1 MIFELL
7 SHRNN
12 VSYNLKIAS
21 IFGVCS
27 AIFLG
32 LLIDN
37 KNENLDNLVEGK
49 YFMLNRQYIY
59 LSTGLDDL
67 KQLEVESN
75 LKECGIIDVIPVK
88 NNLEKFY
95 YSLDEDLLVKFLTVD
110 SIEETKKLL
119 TPSAQKKT
127 LISVPRTQAPS
138 KRSQYILS
146 LKKSIQEDDP
156 ILRECYCNWIDAV
169 YANPKGFLSVSSIK
183 QCIKTLKELTDNK
196 SVQKEII
203 EIAIKNGSRNLDWA
217 IEEYNKK
224 PKQSNLHITKLES
237 ESVLQDNIEKIKH
250 GAGPK
255 F

>member
-67 KQLEVESN
+67 KQLEN
-75 LKECGIIDVIPVK
+75 
-88 NNLEKFY
+88 
-95 YSLDEDLLVKFLTVD
+95 
-110 SIEETKKLL
+110 
-119 TPSAQKKT
+119 
-127 LISVPRTQAPS
+127 
-138 KRSQYILS
+138 
-146 LKKSIQEDDP
+146 
-156 ILRECYCNWIDAV
+156 
-169 YANPKGFLSVSSIK
+169 
-183 QCIKTLKELTDNK
+183 
-196 SVQKEII
+196 
-203 EIAIKNGSRNLDWA
+203 EIAASQ
-217 IEEYNKK
+217 
-224 PKQSNLHITKLES
+224 QSTS
-237 ESVLQDNIEKIKH
+237 SSSQQS
-250 GAGPK
+250 AS
-255 F
+255 

>member
-1 MIFELL
+1 M
-7 SHRNN
+7 
-12 VSYNLKIAS
+12 
-21 IFGVCS
+21 
-27 AIFLG
+27 
-32 LLIDN
+32 
-37 KNENLDNLVEGK
+37 
-49 YFMLNRQYIY
+49 
-59 LSTGLDDL
+59 
-67 KQLEVESN
+67 
-75 LKECGIIDVIPVK
+75 
-88 NNLEKFY
+88 
-95 YSLDEDLLVKFLTVD
+95 
-110 SIEETKKLL
+110 
-119 TPSAQKKT
+119 
-127 LISVPRTQAPS
+127 PRTQAPS

-237 ESVLQDNIEKIKH
+237 ESVLQDNIEKIKQ